1 MICKKLMYNEVNQKS
16 GLKPEKIKKNS
27 KIQNQIF
34 DMILQSFF

>member
-1 MICKKLMYNEVNQKS
+1 MICKKLMYNEVNRKS

-34 DMILQSFF
+34 DMIVE

>member
-34 DMILQSFF
+34 DMIVE